1 MYNYAGI
8 LICFTD
14 IIKWK
19 QKKDTEAVFF
29 FLLQSCAGLT
39 QIWGLTLL
47 AWQCTRK
54 VIRAA
59 SVSNPSEHKTFPIS
73 VRLMVKGETL
83 CCVARHEEISTRG
96 LDSSRHTTVFIIF
109 LVFVWVSAI
118 KADLLCLCL
127 YVLPLQW
134 WSKRGFCSKIQC
146 VCSAQREPF
155 FKVMPS
161 SSRSYLEKKQT
172 KNMRRGH
179 TVQYTSKTTCAGY
192 TRKKSVLV
200 DELMK
205 TDYNP
210 TDAQLWL
217 KKTKL
222 EILTGFSSLAYK
234 CKSAS
239 LGFRLLMI
247 KQEIWR

>member
-1 MYNYAGI
+1 
-8 LICFTD
+8 
-14 IIKWK
+14 
-19 QKKDTEAVFF
+19 
-29 FLLQSCAGLT
+29 
-39 QIWGLTLL
+39 
-47 AWQCTRK
+47 
-54 VIRAA
+54 
-59 SVSNPSEHKTFPIS
+59 
-73 VRLMVKGETL
+73 MVKGETL

-134 WSKRGFCSKIQC
+134 WSKRGICSKIQC

-172 KNMRRGH
+172 KNMQRGH

-192 TRKKSVLV
+192 TKKKSVLV

-210 TDAQLWL
+210 TDAQLWF
-217 KKTKL
+217 KKNKTGNTYWFQL
-222 EILTGFSSLAYK
+222 VSLQMQISIFRFQAIDDQTRNMEI
-234 CKSAS
+234 
-239 LGFRLLMI
+239 I
-247 KQEIWR
+247 KMKHIWQHVNTDNKERWEII